1 VTPEPCIHCGGG
13 HPAGSCPGVSR
24 SFDSLAAVGAGEAA
38 LPTQTLA
45 PGARVGEYQVS
56 GLLGQGGMG
65 VVYSGVHPLLGRKV
79 AIKVLNR
86 QVANPESAARFLQ
99 EARAASRLRHQNI
112 VDVFAFGQM
121 PDGHYYQVMEL
132 LEGESLRALLH
143 RDGPLTLAQ
152 ARAVIVGVL
161 SGLGAA
167 HRAGIVHRDIKPD
180 NIFLCAP
187 IATLGASA
195 VKILDFGLA
204 KNESGADAS
213 IKTRTGIT
221 MGTPAYMSPEQCRAL
236 PDIDARAD
244 LYAAGVV
251 LFEMLAGH
259 APFQTESAFDVMTM
273 QINVPPPRLS
283 RETGRAEPLEP
294 VILQAME
301 KRPAARFDTAE
312 EMLAALDR
320 ALPASVLA
328 AYATGGERRPPRR
341 PPSDLADRP
350 TLVTPS
356 DAGAAAAPS
365 GAAIS
370 TKEVWRSRRLPRV
383 VAGAGLGFAV
393 LAVILV
399 ARTSRTGKAAGPAAG
414 AGAAAP
420 AEPAAARPAAVP
432 ATAAPAVAPAV
443 PPAIVPAVAPAGPA
457 APAATPDAP
466 GAAGARALPAGA
478 HERPH
483 RKAPGGAKK
492 RAADADLDTPLNPY
506 AH

>member
-13 HPAGSCPGVSR
+13 HASGSCPGVSP
-24 SFDSLAAVGAGEAA
+24 SFDSLAAVGSGETA
-38 LPTQTLA
+38 LPMQTLA

-86 QVANPESAARFLQ
+86 QVANPDSAARFLQ

-167 HRAGIVHRDIKPD
+167 HRSGIVHRDVKPD

-187 IATLGASA
+187 IATLGASG

-204 KNESGADAS
+204 KNESGAETS

-273 QINVPPPRLS
+273 QINAPPPRLS
-283 RETGRAEPLEP
+283 RVTGRAEPLEA

-301 KRPAARFDTAE
+301 KRPAARFDTAG
-312 EMLAALDR
+312 EMLGALDA
-320 ALPASVLA
+320 ALPASVVA
-328 AYATGGERRPPRR
+328 DYATGGERRPPRR
-341 PPSDLADRP
+341 SPSDLADRP
-350 TLVTPS
+350 TLVAPS
-356 DAGAAAAPS
+356 DGAAPATAS
-365 GAAIS
+365 GAALS
-370 TKEVWRSRRLPRV
+370 TKEVGRSRSLPRV

-393 LAVILV
+393 LAAILV
-399 ARTSRTGKAAGPAAG
+399 ARASRTGKAAGPAV
-414 AGAAAP
+414 AP
-420 AEPAAARPAAVP
+420 M
-432 ATAAPAVAPAV
+432 TAAPSPPRPQAVPTTATAPARPSANPTAATEAPGGTGAPAV
-443 PPAIVPAVAPAGPA
+443 RAG
-457 APAATPDAP
+457 
-466 GAAGARALPAGA
+466 PAGA
-478 HERPH
+478 HDRPH
-483 RKAPGGAKK
+483 RRATGGAKK

>member
-1 VTPEPCIHCGGG
+1 
-13 HPAGSCPGVSR
+13 
-24 SFDSLAAVGAGEAA
+24 VGAGEAA
-38 LPTQTLA
+38 LPMQTLA
-45 PGARVGEYQVS
+45 QGARVGEYQVS

-86 QVANPESAARFLQ
+86 QVANPDSAARFLQ

-143 RDGPLTLAQ
+143 RDGPLTLVQ

-167 HRAGIVHRDIKPD
+167 HRSGIVHRDVKPD

-187 IATLGASA
+187 IATLVAGA

-204 KNESGADAS
+204 KNESGGDAS

-273 QINVPPPRLS
+273 QINAPPPRLS

-312 EMLAALDR
+312 EMLAAIDA
-320 ALPASVLA
+320 ALPVSVMA
-328 AYATGGERRPPRR
+328 DYATGGERRPPRR

-350 TLVTPS
+350 TLVAPS
-356 DAGAAAAPS
+356 DEGAAMAPS

-383 VAGAGLGFAV
+383 VASAGLGFAV

-399 ARTSRTGKAAGPAAG
+399 ARTSRTGKAA
-414 AGAAAP
+414 AP
-420 AEPAAARPAAVP
+420 AEPAAARPATTVV
-432 ATAAPAVAPAV
+432 PAVA
-443 PPAIVPAVAPAGPA
+443 PAVAPAGPA
-457 APAATPDAP
+457 APPAVAPAVP
-466 GAAGARALPAGA
+466 GAAAPRAEPGAA
-478 HERPH
+478 HDRPH
-483 RKAPGGAKK
+483 RRATGGAKK